1 MVTIVGLLLVA
12 SVQTAP
18 ALSPAA
24 GALADAHA
32 LFQKQENEK
41 ALAAYEHAIHLDP
54 ANPEGYIGRGRA
66 LARLR
71 RYDEALASY
80 GEALKRRPDDAMA
93 LRYRGHNYINV
104 RKLDL
109 ALADLTRAAE
119 LARAA
124 AAKVAGGA
132 PPIADEY
139 GIYYH
144 LGLAHYLQGH
154 FWPAADAWRDCE
166 RVSKTD
172 EERIGCLTWMYPAL
186 RRAGRTA
193 EADQALA
200 RATPEMNV
208 GESAAYLDR
217 LLLFRGAMT
226 EEQAAKRMAETPLQA
241 STAGYGIG
249 LWHLLND
256 RPAKAREY
264 FEKAASTEATYAFGH
279 IAASIELQRMPPKA
293 P

>member
-1 MVTIVGLLLVA
+1 MLTLAALLLA
-12 SVQTAP
+12 TSFQTPSPVQTA
-18 ALSPAA
+18 SPAA
-24 GALADAHA
+24 GALADAA
-32 LFQKQENEK
+32 GLFQKQENDK

-54 ANPEGYIGRGRA
+54 SNPEGYIGRGRT

-104 RKLDL
+104 KKLDL
-109 ALADLTRAAE
+109 ALADLTRAAA
-119 LARAA
+119 LAKAA
-124 AAKVAGGA
+124 GAKA
-132 PPIADEY
+132 PQISDEY
-139 GIYYH
+139 GIHYH

-154 FWPAADAWRDCE
+154 YAPAADAWRDCE

-172 EERIGCLTWMYPAL
+172 EERVGCLAWMYPAL
-186 RRAGRTA
+186 RRAGRAA
-193 EADQALA
+193 EADQVLA
-200 RATPEMNV
+200 RVTPDMKV
-208 GESAAYLDR
+208 TESAAYLDR
-217 LLLFRGAMT
+217 LLLFKGAMS
-226 EEQAAKRMAETPLQA
+226 EEQAARRMAEAPLQA

-256 RPAKAREY
+256 RPAQAREY
-264 FEKAASTEATYAFGH
+264 FEKATATDATYAFGH
-279 IAASIELQRMPPKA
+279 IAASVELTRMQPKA